1 MLELKTINLENSIS
15 EEFNNYKVRNT
26 VRAII
31 FDNENNI
38 ALMNVS
44 KDNFHKL
51 PGGGIDEGET
61 KEEALKRECLEE
73 AGVNIEIISELGL
86 ISEIK
91 KTSETIQNSYCY
103 TAKVIGEKGEPY
115 FTEKE
120 KVKGFEIKWLS
131 IEEAIKTVEEDG
143 FSNII
148 GEYISIR
155 EKIILEEVKR

>member
-26 VRAII
+26 VRAVI

-61 KEEALKRECLEE
+61 KIEALKRECLEE
-73 AGVNIEIISELGL
+73 AGVDIEIISELGL

-91 KTSETIQNSYCY
+91 KTSKTIQNSYCY
-103 TAKVIGEKGEPY
+103 TAKVIGEKGEPD

-120 KVKGFEIKWLS
+120 KAKGFEIK
-131 IEEAIKTVEEDG
+131 
-143 FSNII
+143 
-148 GEYISIR
+148 
-155 EKIILEEVKR
+155 

>member
-1 MLELKTINLENSIS
+1 MEKIINLENSAQ
-15 EEFNNYKVRNT
+15 EEFNNYRVRNT
-26 VRAII
+26 VRAVI
-31 FDNENNI
+31 FDNENSI

-51 PGGGIDEGET
+51 PGGGINEGET

-103 TAKVIGEKGEPY
+103 TAKVVGEKGESD

-120 KVKGFEIKWLS
+120 KAKGFEIK
-131 IEEAIKTVEEDG
+131 
-143 FSNII
+143 
-148 GEYISIR
+148 
-155 EKIILEEVKR
+155 